1 MDEEEEEAYDG
12 MKNDLSGYFWFLL
25 LFSLE
30 RRRWS
35 VKGGDLK
42 DKSTGGLIDW
52 HGWMDDCEF
61 EEE

>member
-25 LFSLE
+25 LFLLG

-52 HGWMDDCEF
+52 HGWMDDCELG
-61 EEE
+61 EE